1 MPPPDPRTTR
11 QHLGLTAGQAARLFG
26 VDGRAWRRMETEGAE
41 PRGPLARLL
50 AIDTVGGAGEI
61 RQQVVG
67 ARNWARYRY
76 TAGGTEARQDQS
88 IEWA

>member
-1 MPPPDPRTTR
+1 MSAAKEIHT
-11 QHLGLTAGQAARLFG
+11 QARVGDVLVHDRHMKG
-26 VDGRAWRRMETEGAE
+26 KYYMRDGIRIAM
-41 PRGPLARLL
+41 L

>member
-50 AIDTVGGAGEI
+50 ALVLRLPGALGVLRDIADEDGPSQ
-61 RQQVVG
+61 RSK
-67 ARNWARYRY
+67 
-76 TAGGTEARQDQS
+76 E
-88 IEWA
+88 